1 MIIQIEK
8 TIKTPEKQ
16 LLESLKSANLKIEL
30 MSEKPKINPYKKMN
44 KRISNPM
51 KFITHLKRMSPNI
64 QGQVGRDPIRDLEQ
78 PKIKRM
84 IKMKALRKKKK
95 RINNLKRGRS
105 EKAAKHSIK
114 MRARLNSIELNNLL
128 R

>member
-1 MIIQIEK
+1 
-8 TIKTPEKQ
+8 
-16 LLESLKSANLKIEL
+16 
-30 MSEKPKINPYKKMN
+30 MN
-44 KRISNPM
+44 KRISNPIIF
-51 KFITHLKRMSPNI
+51 KTPLKKMSPNI
-64 QGQVGRDPIRDLEQ
+64 LGQVGIEPIRDSEQ

-95 RINNLKRGRS
+95 RNNNLKRERS